1 MYSID
6 SVKEIQDLN
15 PFIVVGCGGGGE
27 KFANLEGVEAVGFID
42 DDERKQ
48 GKQYCGQIISNSL
61 EKCLMETD
69 AKSIVIMLPIG
80 AEGTALKYAVQAIDA
95 GLNVITSFRSLSVEE
110 NPALVKFA
118 ELPLKN
124 HVKFYQKFLILQKL
138 LLFSLEELLKNVVKG
153 QLLKN

>member
-1 MYSID
+1 MYSVD

-27 KFANLEGVEAVGFID
+27 KFSNLEGIETVGFID

-48 GKQYCGQIISNSL
+48 GKQYCGHIISNSL
-61 EKCLMETD
+61 EGCLEEND

-95 GLNVITSFRSLSVEE
+95 GCGNFIQVIVNRR
-110 NPALVKFA
+110 
-118 ELPLKN
+118 
-124 HVKFYQKFLILQKL
+124 
-138 LLFSLEELLKNVVKG
+138 
-153 QLLKN
+153 